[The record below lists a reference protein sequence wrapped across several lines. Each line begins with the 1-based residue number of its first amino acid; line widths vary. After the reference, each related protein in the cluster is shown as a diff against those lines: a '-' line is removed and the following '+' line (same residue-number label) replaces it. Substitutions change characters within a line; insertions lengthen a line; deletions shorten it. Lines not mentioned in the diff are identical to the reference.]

1 MVFVS
6 FQYWSARYAVLRKIV
21 DLHGVLD
28 LGQGIGRSGVAKEAA
43 AQTLDKVKH
52 AMQIDY
58 FA

>member
-1 MVFVS
+1 MLYCFS
-6 FQYWSARYAVLRKIV
+6 RYYVNQNNYFLR
-21 DLHGVLD
+21 
-28 LGQGIGRSGVAKEAA
+28 QGSGVAKEAA